1 MLCPV
6 MMANGARRW
15 REAHINPHVDDNGR
29 ELRTDYESCG
39 EKEYAGPDSGCV
51 FGALEVGRQ
60 VKYDER
66 NNDSVDKGDGVAV
79 KGELMRT
86 RHG

>member
-1 MLCPV
+1 MRSTLCPV

-15 REAHINPHVDDNGR
+15 RGIYINLHAGDDGG
-29 ELRTDYESCG
+29 EGQRTDYDSCG
-39 EKEYAGPDSGCV
+39 EKEYTRPDSGCA

-60 VKYDER
+60 VKDDEC

-79 KGELMRT
+79 KGDS
-86 RHG
+86 